1 MSSFVQLSYEG
12 FETNPVPEG
21 DPMTNV
27 LDRLIQSNPL
37 LAHGVRTHSTGVAL
51 PAQTA
56 APKRRA
62 RWDVDAPKVHLG
74 HAGR

>member
-1 MSSFVQLSYEG
+1 
-12 FETNPVPEG
+12 
-21 DPMTNV
+21 MTNV

-37 LAHGVRTHSTGVAL
+37 LAHGVRTHGTGVAL
-51 PAQTA
+51 PTQATTA
-56 APKRRA
+56 KRRT

>member
-1 MSSFVQLSYEG
+1 
-12 FETNPVPEG
+12 
-21 DPMTNV
+21 MTNV

-37 LAHGVRTHSTGVAL
+37 LAHGPRTHGTGVAL
-51 PAQTA
+51 PAQT

>member
-1 MSSFVQLSYEG
+1 
-12 FETNPVPEG
+12 
-21 DPMTNV
+21 MTTV

-51 PAQTA
+51 PAQPA

>member
-1 MSSFVQLSYEG
+1 
-12 FETNPVPEG
+12 
-21 DPMTNV
+21 MTNV

-37 LAHGVRTHSTGVAL
+37 LAHGVRTHSTGIVL
-51 PAQTA
+51 PAPTTE
-56 APKRRA
+56 PVRRA

>member
-1 MSSFVQLSYEG
+1 
-12 FETNPVPEG
+12 
-21 DPMTNV
+21 MTNV

-51 PAQTA
+51 PTA
-56 APKRRA
+56 ATAPSRRA
-62 RWDVDAPKVHLG
+62 RRDVDAPKVHLG